1 MTDTNTPPNGTT
13 PDSTPKDGKKGVKA
27 SEQYKGWQA
36 VPYDEIL
43 ESHKRN
49 IETAGQNGSITIIE
63 PGTKQHIAET
73 DARQTISRE
82 KRYAAL
88 KKHAQENG
96 GEINGVKFDT
106 LKESIEALNASGR
119 AVLCKVGGV
128 NYLFQPKEQ
137 EKVAENQAAVAQAQ
151 QEEETPLWKTILKWT
166 GILALIGLA
175 TFGLYKLFR
184 KWNGDDEKTIVKYQN
199 DPTTAPTPTTTIN
212 SLQPPTNVQ
221 TQTNSTTGNGVLG
234 SGLGTPV
241 TDATF
246 PTVTNNAL
254 GSNSNSNGL

>member
-1 MTDTNTPPNGTT
+1 MTVTKDTSG
-13 PDSTPKDGKKGVKA
+13 STSKDGKA
-27 SEQYKGWQA
+27 SGQYTDLQPK
-36 VPYDEIL
+36 PYDDVLKSHKAIL
-43 ESHKRN
+43 EQANK
-49 IETAGQNGSITIIE
+49 NGSIRIIE
-63 PGTKQHIAET
+63 PGTDQHIAET
-73 DARQTISRE
+73 DARQSIPRE

-88 KKHAQENG
+88 EKYAKKHND
-96 GEINGVKFDT
+96 EINGVKFET
-106 LKESIEALNASGR
+106 LKTSIEALNASGR

-151 QEEETPLWKTILKWT
+151 QEEETSLGMKILKLT

-199 DPTTAPTPTTTIN
+199 DPTSAPTPTTTIN

-254 GSNSNSNGL
+254 GSNSNSNGLG